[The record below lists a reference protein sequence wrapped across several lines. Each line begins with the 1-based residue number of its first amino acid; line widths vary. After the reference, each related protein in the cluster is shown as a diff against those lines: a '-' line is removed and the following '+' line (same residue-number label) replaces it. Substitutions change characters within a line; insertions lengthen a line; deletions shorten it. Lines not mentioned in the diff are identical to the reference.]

1 MFERFTERARQ
12 VVVLAQEEARILK
25 HNYIGTEHI
34 LLGLLREEE
43 GLAARV
49 LESLD
54 ITVERVR
61 AQVVRIVGS
70 GEEVTS
76 GQIPFTPRAKKV
88 LELALREALSLGHNY
103 IGTEHILLG
112 LVRENE
118 GVAARILLDFDADSE
133 KIRNEVIRMLS
144 GPGGRQRS
152 GSGSGSGAQGEGKK
166 SSKLLDQFGRNLTKL
181 ASEGKL
187 DPVVG
192 RETEVERIMQILSR
206 RQKNNP
212 VLIGE
217 PGVGKT
223 AVVEGLAQRITSGE
237 VPELLKNKQIY
248 TLDLA
253 ALVAGSKYRGEF
265 EERLKK
271 VMKEITQRGDIILFI
286 DELHNLVGAGAAE
299 GAIDAASILKPALA
313 RGELQTIGATT
324 LDEYRKY
331 LERDSALERRFQQI
345 KVDQPSTEETV
356 QVLKGLRDR
365 YEAHHHVGITDE
377 ALEAAAELAD
387 RYISDR
393 FLPDKAIDLI
403 DEAASRARI
412 KSMTAPPVY
421 KELEEEIETT
431 RRDKEAAIEAQEFEK
446 AANLRDS
453 ERQLTNKKRDLEEQ
467 WRSGESGER
476 PEIGEEEIADIV
488 SMWTG
493 IPVFKLTEA
502 ETQKLIR
509 MEDELHKR
517 VIGQQAAIEAVSKA
531 IRRSRAGLKDPKR
544 PTGSFIFLG
553 PSGVGKTE
561 LGRTLAEFLF
571 GDEEAMVRID
581 MSEYMEKHSVSR
593 LVGSPPGYIGYDEGG
608 QLTEAVRRK
617 PYSVLLLDEIEKAH
631 PDVFNIL
638 LQILEDGWLTDS
650 QGRKVDFRNT
660 IIIMTSNIGASEIAK
675 NTGIG
680 FTISDD
686 EGGVTYD
693 DMKTRIMGDLKKV
706 FRPEFLNRIDEVI
719 VFHKLA
725 KAEIREIV
733 ELLMKRVRAS
743 LADRELSLNLSD
755 DAADLLVEKGWDPSM
770 GARPLRRAIQ
780 RYIEDPLADLALS
793 SNLRARLHRRGRP
806 RPLRRPGEG
815 SRHQG
820 HQARAQARGGGCRRR
835 GRAART
841 RPPRSRAPAATRT
854 RRRCRTTPRSCR
866 TCRTL
871 RRSRRPATRTS
882 RRRFGLPAG
891 RGIGRPWPGRG
902 PSGVV
907 LRSWP
912 GWRCAARPRR
922 SAAEPVFEKLKVPT
936 VGGAEINVEVMRPA
950 GKRVPVILTYSPYN
964 TLNEGSG
971 QNLADDAI
979 GQRYLDRGT
988 AARWPTC
995 SAPAA
1000 PRAAGT
1006 TAAGRA
1012 AVGRR
1017 RGERPGR
1024 EGLEQRPGGHDRRLL
1039 RRHHRHDDRGP
1050 RPRRAGPEGDRAD
1063 RGHQPLVRL
1072 RLRRRRALPGQLR
1085 GADRRGLRH
1094 AAGVRLRLRPHAA
1107 QRPHRPQARW
1117 TRCWTAPT
1125 RAAPPSTRS
1134 RATTARRTTT
1144 TSGPSATTAAT
1155 RRDPRGRAGGQ
1166 RLAGLQRQAGGGRGP
1181 VPRAARRA
1189 PQAAVHVP
1197 GLAREPRCRELAA
1210 AAGPLLRPHPAGQ
1223 AQRHRA
1229 RARGAVRGPLGRLR
1243 QHRLHRRHGVAA
1255 AGHP

>member
-144 GPGGRQRS
+144 GPGGRQR
-152 GSGSGSGAQGEGKK
+152 GAGQGQQGEGKK

-192 RETEVERIMQILSR
+192 RETEIERIMQILSR
-206 RQKNNP
+206 RMKNNP

-345 KVDQPSTEETV
+345 RVDQPSTEETV
-356 QVLKGLRDR
+356 QILKGLRDR
-365 YEAHHHVGITDE
+365 YETHHRVGITDE
-377 ALEAAAELAD
+377 ALDAAAELAD

-421 KELEEEIETT
+421 RDLEEEIETT
-431 RRDKEAAIEAQEFEK
+431 RREKEASIEAQEFEK
-446 AANLRDS
+446 AANLRDK

-502 ETQKLIR
+502 ETQKLMR

-517 VIGQQAAIEAVSKA
+517 VIGQHAAIEAVSKA

-571 GDEEAMVRID
+571 GDEDAMVRID

-638 LQILEDGWLTDS
+638 LQILEDGRLTDA
-650 QGRKVDFRNT
+650 QGRTVDFRNA
-660 IIIMTSNIGASEIAK
+660 IVIMTSNIGAAQIAK
-675 NTGIG
+675 NTGLG
-680 FTISDD
+680 FTISEDD
-686 EGGVTYD
+686 GTGVTYE
-693 DMKTRIMGDLKKV
+693 DMKKGIMGELKKV

-719 VFHKLA
+719 VFHKLT
-725 KAEIREIV
+725 KPEIRHIV
-733 ELLMKRVRAS
+733 ELLMKRIRET
-743 LADRELSLNLSD
+743 LAERELSLNLTD

-780 RYIEDPLADLALS
+780 RYIEDPLADEVLAQ
-793 SNLRARLHRRGRP
+793 NAAPGATVEVDRDHDDEEKGVRITITKPARKPVAVGA
-806 RPLRRPGEG
+806 EG
-815 SRHQG
+815 DEDKPDL
-820 HQARAQARGGGCRRR
+820 AGGD
-835 GRAART
+835 A
-841 RPPRSRAPAATRT
+841 
-854 RRRCRTTPRSCR
+854 
-866 TCRTL
+866 
-871 RRSRRPATRTS
+871 
-882 RRRFGLPAG
+882 
-891 RGIGRPWPGRG
+891 
-902 PSGVV
+902 PSGSDDTPELPEEPEV
-907 LRSWP
+907 LP
-912 GWRCAARPRR
+912 D
-922 SAAEPVFEKLKVPT
+922 VP
-936 VGGAEINVEVMRPA
+936 
-950 GKRVPVILTYSPYN
+950 
-964 TLNEGSG
+964 
-971 QNLADDAI
+971 D
-979 GQRYLDRGT
+979 
-988 AARWPTC
+988 
-995 SAPAA
+995 
-1000 PRAAGT
+1000 
-1006 TAAGRA
+1006 
-1012 AVGRR
+1012 
-1017 RGERPGR
+1017 
-1024 EGLEQRPGGHDRRLL
+1024 
-1039 RRHHRHDDRGP
+1039 
-1050 RPRRAGPEGDRAD
+1050 
-1063 RGHQPLVRL
+1063 
-1072 RLRRRRALPGQLR
+1072 
-1085 GADRRGLRH
+1085 
-1094 AAGVRLRLRPHAA
+1094 
-1107 QRPHRPQARW
+1107 
-1117 TRCWTAPT
+1117 
-1125 RAAPPSTRS
+1125 APP
-1134 RATTARRTTT
+1134 
-1144 TSGPSATTAAT
+1144 
-1155 RRDPRGRAGGQ
+1155 DDD
-1166 RLAGLQRQAGGGRGP
+1166 
-1181 VPRAARRA
+1181 
-1189 PQAAVHVP
+1189 
-1197 GLAREPRCRELAA
+1197 
-1210 AAGPLLRPHPAGQ
+1210 
-1223 AQRHRA
+1223 
-1229 RARGAVRGPLGRLR
+1229 
-1243 QHRLHRRHGVAA
+1243 
-1255 AGHP
+1255 

>member
-12 VVVLAQEEARILK
+12 VVVLAQEEARTLK

-144 GPGGRQRS
+144 GPGGRRQ
-152 GSGSGSGAQGEGKK
+152 GQGAAAAGPGAQGEGKK

-181 ASEGKL
+181 AAEAKL

-192 RETEVERIMQILSR
+192 RETEIERIMQILSR
-206 RQKNNP
+206 RTKNNP

-223 AVVEGLAQRITSGE
+223 AVVEGLAQRITNAD
-237 VPELLKNKQIY
+237 VPELLKGKQIY

-345 KVDQPSTEETV
+345 RVDEPSTEETE
-356 QVLKGLRDR
+356 QILKGLRDR
-365 YEAHHHVGITDE
+365 YEAHHKVDITDE
-377 ALEAAAELAD
+377 ALQAAAELAD

-403 DEAASRARI
+403 DEAASRMRI

-421 KELEEEIETT
+421 RELEDEIEET
-431 RRDKEAAIEAQEFEK
+431 RRAKEAAIEAQEFEK
-446 AANLRDS
+446 AANLRDQ

-467 WRSGESGER
+467 WEAGEGGER
-476 PEIGEEEIADIV
+476 PSIGEEEIADIV

-502 ETQKLIR
+502 ETQKLMR

-517 VIGQQAAIEAVSKA
+517 VIGQHPAIEVVSKA

-561 LGRTLAEFLF
+561 LARTLAEFLF
-571 GDEEAMVRID
+571 GDEDAMVRVD
-581 MSEYMEKHSVSR
+581 MSEYMEKHAVSR

-638 LQILEDGWLTDS
+638 LQILEDGRLTDA
-650 QGRKVDFRNT
+650 QGRTVDFRHA
-660 IIIMTSNIGASEIAK
+660 IVIMTSNIGASEIAR
-675 NTGIG
+675 NTPLG
-680 FTISDD
+680 FAVSDD
-686 EGGVTYD
+686 ETGITYD
-693 DMKTRIMGDLKKV
+693 DMKNRIMGELKKV
-706 FRPEFLNRIDEVI
+706 FRPEFLNRIDDVI
-719 VFHKLA
+719 VFHKLSRD
-725 KAEIREIV
+725 EIMEIV
-733 ELLMKRVRAS
+733 ELLLQRIRESMAE
-743 LADRELSLNLSD
+743 RELQLELGD
-755 DAADLLVEKGWDPSM
+755 GMKELLVEKGWDPAM

-780 RYIEDPLADLALS
+780 RYIEDPLAD
-793 SNLRARLHRRGRP
+793 
-806 RPLRRPGEG
+806 
-815 SRHQG
+815 
-820 HQARAQARGGGCRRR
+820 
-835 GRAART
+835 
-841 RPPRSRAPAATRT
+841 
-854 RRRCRTTPRSCR
+854 
-866 TCRTL
+866 
-871 RRSRRPATRTS
+871 
-882 RRRFGLPAG
+882 F
-891 RGIGRPWPGRG
+891 
-902 PSGVV
+902 V
-907 LRSWP
+907 LR
-912 GWRCAARPRR
+912 
-922 SAAEPVFEKLKVPT
+922 AEPVPGSTVMVGPPDEGESEDDVKLSVIAPKPAPT
-936 VGGAEINVEVMRPA
+936 PVGVGAEGGSSSEDEPA
-950 GKRVPVILTYSPYN
+950 PDGPPAELEDLEPPAQGEPSD
-964 TLNEGSG
+964 GS
-971 QNLADDAI
+971 
-979 GQRYLDRGT
+979 
-988 AARWPTC
+988 
-995 SAPAA
+995 
-1000 PRAAGT
+1000 
-1006 TAAGRA
+1006 
-1012 AVGRR
+1012 
-1017 RGERPGR
+1017 
-1024 EGLEQRPGGHDRRLL
+1024 
-1039 RRHHRHDDRGP
+1039 
-1050 RPRRAGPEGDRAD
+1050 
-1063 RGHQPLVRL
+1063 
-1072 RLRRRRALPGQLR
+1072 
-1085 GADRRGLRH
+1085 
-1094 AAGVRLRLRPHAA
+1094 
-1107 QRPHRPQARW
+1107 
-1117 TRCWTAPT
+1117 
-1125 RAAPPSTRS
+1125 
-1134 RATTARRTTT
+1134 
-1144 TSGPSATTAAT
+1144 
-1155 RRDPRGRAGGQ
+1155 
-1166 RLAGLQRQAGGGRGP
+1166 
-1181 VPRAARRA
+1181 
-1189 PQAAVHVP
+1189 
-1197 GLAREPRCRELAA
+1197 
-1210 AAGPLLRPHPAGQ
+1210 
-1223 AQRHRA
+1223 
-1229 RARGAVRGPLGRLR
+1229 
-1243 QHRLHRRHGVAA
+1243 
-1255 AGHP
+1255 

>member
-12 VVVLAQEEARILK
+12 VVVLAQEEARTLK

-144 GPGGRQRS
+144 GPGGRRQGGGAGAGA
-152 GSGSGSGAQGEGKK
+152 GSGPGEGKK

-181 ASEGKL
+181 AAEGKL

-192 RETEVERIMQILSR
+192 RETEIERIMQILSR
-206 RQKNNP
+206 RTKNNP

-223 AVVEGLAQRITSGE
+223 AVVEGLAQRITNSD

-345 KVDQPSTEETV
+345 RVEEPTIDQTV
-356 QVLKGLRDR
+356 EILKGLRDR
-365 YEAHHHVGITDE
+365 YEQHHKVQITDE
-377 ALEAAAELAD
+377 ALQAAADLAS

-403 DEAASRARI
+403 DEAASRMRI
-412 KSMTAPPVY
+412 KSMTSPPANR
-421 KELEEEIETT
+421 EFEEEIEAT
-431 RRDKEAAIEAQEFEK
+431 RREKEAAIEAQEFEK
-446 AANLRDS
+446 AAALRDQ
-453 ERQLTNKKRDLEEQ
+453 ERKLAGKKRELEEE
-467 WRSGESGER
+467 WESGEVSER
-476 PEIGEEEIADIV
+476 PAIGEEEIADIV

-502 ETQKLIR
+502 ETQKLMR
-509 MEDELHKR
+509 MEDELHRR
-517 VIGQQAAIEAVSKA
+517 VIGQHPAIEVISKA

-561 LGRTLAEFLF
+561 LARTLAEFLF
-571 GDEEAMVRID
+571 GDDEAMIRID
-581 MSEYMEKHSVSR
+581 MSEYMEKHAVSR

-617 PYSVLLLDEIEKAH
+617 PYCVLLLDEIEKAH

-638 LQILEDGWLTDS
+638 LQILEDGRLTDA
-650 QGRKVDFRNT
+650 QGRTVDFRHA
-660 IIIMTSNIGASEIAK
+660 IVIMTSNIGAAEIAR
-675 NTGIG
+675 NTPLG
-680 FTISDD
+680 FAVSDD
-686 EGGVTYD
+686 ETGITYD
-693 DMKTRIMGDLKKV
+693 DMKNRIMGELKKV
-706 FRPEFLNRIDEVI
+706 FRPEFLNRIDDVI
-719 VFHKLA
+719 VFHKLQ
-725 KAEIREIV
+725 KEEIRQIV
-733 ELLMKRVRAS
+733 ELLLVRIRESMAE
-743 LADRELSLNLSD
+743 RELQLELTD
-755 DAADLLVEKGWDPSM
+755 PAKDLLVEKGWDPAM

-780 RYIEDPLADLALS
+780 RYIEDPLAD
-793 SNLRARLHRRGRP
+793 
-806 RPLRRPGEG
+806 
-815 SRHQG
+815 
-820 HQARAQARGGGCRRR
+820 
-835 GRAART
+835 
-841 RPPRSRAPAATRT
+841 
-854 RRRCRTTPRSCR
+854 
-866 TCRTL
+866 
-871 RRSRRPATRTS
+871 
-882 RRRFGLPAG
+882 F
-891 RGIGRPWPGRG
+891 
-902 PSGVV
+902 V
-907 LRSWP
+907 LREQLTP
-912 GWRCAARPRR
+912 GATVVVNPAPDGEEGEVRLTIVKPKKQKT
-922 SAAEPVFEKLKVPT
+922 PVGV
-936 VGGAEINVEVMRPA
+936 GAE
-950 GKRVPVILTYSPYN
+950 GGDHDQLPV
-964 TLNEGSG
+964 G
-971 QNLADDAI
+971 DD
-979 GQRYLDRGT
+979 
-988 AARWPTC
+988 
-995 SAPAA
+995 
-1000 PRAAGT
+1000 
-1006 TAAGRA
+1006 
-1012 AVGRR
+1012 
-1017 RGERPGR
+1017 E
-1024 EGLEQRPGGHDRRLL
+1024 H
-1039 RRHHRHDDRGP
+1039 HDD
-1050 RPRRAGPEGDRAD
+1050 E
-1063 RGHQPLVRL
+1063 H
-1072 RLRRRRALPGQLR
+1072 
-1085 GADRRGLRH
+1085 
-1094 AAGVRLRLRPHAA
+1094 
-1107 QRPHRPQARW
+1107 
-1117 TRCWTAPT
+1117 
-1125 RAAPPSTRS
+1125 
-1134 RATTARRTTT
+1134 
-1144 TSGPSATTAAT
+1144 
-1155 RRDPRGRAGGQ
+1155 
-1166 RLAGLQRQAGGGRGP
+1166 P
-1181 VPRAARRA
+1181 V
-1189 PQAAVHVP
+1189 
-1197 GLAREPRCRELAA
+1197 EP
-1210 AAGPLLRPHPAGQ
+1210 
-1223 AQRHRA
+1223 
-1229 RARGAVRGPLGRLR
+1229 
-1243 QHRLHRRHGVAA
+1243 
-1255 AGHP
+1255 